1 MISDCVARQYD
12 SLDVMLTG
20 RGTVSWGLQKPSV
33 AAVVVVACGMSV
45 ADCEDILF
53 LLIIETQGRRAS
65 QGERSQC
72 YLGKTIKDPVCT
84 FTTSSR

>member
-1 MISDCVARQYD
+1 MISDCVARQYE

-20 RGTVSWGLQKPSV
+20 QRTVSWGLQKPSV
-33 AAVVVVACGMSV
+33 AAVVVMARGMSV

-53 LLIIETQGRRAS
+53 LLIIEIQGRRAS
-65 QGERSQC
+65 HGERSQS
-72 YLGKTIKDPVCT
+72 YSGKTIKGPVCT